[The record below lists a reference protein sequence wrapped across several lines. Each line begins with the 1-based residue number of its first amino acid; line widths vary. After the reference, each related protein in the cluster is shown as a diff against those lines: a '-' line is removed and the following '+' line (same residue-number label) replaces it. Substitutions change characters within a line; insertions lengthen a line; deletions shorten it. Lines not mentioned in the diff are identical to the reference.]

1 MRREEDI
8 FKRASVVPGRDTC
21 VANQLVRRNDKRGG
35 LIHVVLLVAERLAHS
50 HRKLRDFLAI

>member
-8 FKRASVVPGRDTC
+8 FKCAGVVPGSDTR
-21 VANQLVRRNDKRGG
+21 VADQLVRRNDKRGG